1 MFCTFF
7 IYSTNFNRIY
17 HQSIKIVKQNIHDKM
32 LHSINFK

>member
-7 IYSTNFNRIY
+7 IYGTNCNRIY
-17 HQSIKIVKQNIHDKM
+17 HQSIKIVKQNIYDKM